1 MKELRIGSEVFS
13 KEGKKAG
20 ELYRVV
26 LDPET
31 MEVTDLIVRK
41 GLLMKKDRVVPVSLV
56 DHLDEAGNVHLK
68 IGLEE
73 LAQCREYREIEFT
86 VPVKRDLVPAPY
98 AQGGALYWQTYYQSL
113 PREDYVLM
121 TRERVKEGVPQDHPV
136 LRRGLPIFL
145 KDGRKLGVLDHLV
158 VERETGRIAYLAVRK
173 GLLLRH
179 SRLIPVEI
187 IDSMDDEGI
196 YLNATLEEVQ
206 AMRHYKERDDEAIRR
221 AVERRLNEAE
231 AFDFSGVTV
240 EAQNGEITLRGNV
253 ATIAA
258 KRHAE
263 RLARGV
269 QGVVGVRNALTSDT
283 ELTAR
288 IVTALAQD
296 ERTSLLSIEVAV
308 DRGIVTLRGEVPTA
322 EHREAAEAIARAV
335 PGVVTVVNELKVVP
349 EDRFPT
355 PPLYTT
361 LMMRQS

>member
-1 MKELRIGSEVFS
+1 MKELRIGADVYA
-13 KEGKKAG
+13 KDGKKVG

-56 DHLDEAGNVHLK
+56 DHLDEAGNIHLK
-68 IGLEE
+68 IDVEE
-73 LAQCREYREIEFT
+73 LSRCREYREIEFT
-86 VPVKRDLVPAPY
+86 LPVKGDLVPTPY

-136 LRRGLPIFL
+136 LRRGLPVFL

-179 SRLIPVEI
+179 SRLIPVEV
-187 IDSMDDEGI
+187 IDTMDDDGI
-196 YLNATLEEVQ
+196 YLNATLDEVR
-206 AMRHYKERDDEAIRR
+206 AMQHYKERSDEAIRR
-221 AVERRLNEAE
+221 AVERRLHEAE
-231 AFDFSGVTV
+231 GFDFSGVTV
-240 EAQNGEITLRGNV
+240 EVKEGEITLRGNV

-263 RLARGV
+263 HLARNV

-296 ERTSLLSIEVAV
+296 ERTSLLTIEVAV
-308 DRGIVTLRGEVPTA
+308 DRGIVTLRGTVPTA
-322 EHREAAEAIARAV
+322 EHKEAAEAITRAI
-335 PGVVTVVNELKVVP
+335 PGVVTVINELKVVP
-349 EDRFPT
+349 EEKFPT

>member
-1 MKELRIGSEVFS
+1 MKELRIGATVLSR
-13 KEGKKAG
+13 EGKKAG
-20 ELYRVV
+20 ELDRVV

-31 MEVTDLIVRK
+31 LEVTDLIVRK

-56 DHLDEAGNVHLK
+56 DHLDEAGNIHLK

-73 LAQCREYREIEFT
+73 LSRCREYREIEFT
-86 VPVKRDLVPAPY
+86 LPVKNDLALTPY

-136 LRRGLPIFL
+136 LRRGLPVYL

-158 VERETGRIAYLAVRK
+158 VERKSGRIAYLAVRK

-179 SRLIPVEI
+179 NRLIPVEV

-206 AMRHYKERDDEAIRR
+206 AMQHYKARSDEAITR
-221 AVERRLNEAE
+221 AVERRLREAE
-231 AFDFSGVTV
+231 GFDFSGVTI
-240 EAQNGEITLRGNV
+240 ETKNGEVTLKGNV

-263 RLARGV
+263 RLTRQV
-269 QGVVGVRNALTSDT
+269 KGVVGVRNALTSDT

-288 IVTALAQD
+288 IVTALAAD
-296 ERTSLLSIEVAV
+296 ERTALLTVEVAV

-335 PGVVTVVNELKVVP
+335 PGVITVINELKVVP
-349 EDRFPT
+349 DEKLPT